1 MPVTI
6 NGNGSISGLSVG
18 GLGAGVVNTATLADG
33 AATGV
38 KQGAGSVIQV
48 VQATQTSEVSTTGIT
63 FVDTGLSA
71 SITPSSNSS
80 KILVIV
86 TQRFFIERSTDQA
99 RGGFRLLRNT
109 GSGNSVI
116 MQGPNTNNGQEP
128 GGEGFSSGNGPSA
141 IQFAGAYNCS
151 FLDSPSTT
159 NTTTYKTQ
167 FANNQASA
175 SPTIYINSLNN
186 NSGED
191 GVSTMTLMEIKQ

>member
-6 NGNGSISGLSVG
+6 NGNGSITGLSVG
-18 GLGAGVVNTATLADG
+18 GLGSGVVNTATLADG

-48 VQATQTSEVSTTGIT
+48 VQATQTSEVSTTGT
-63 FVDTGLSA
+63 SFVDTGLSG

-86 TQRFFIERSTDQA
+86 TQRFFIARSTDQA

-128 GGEGFSSGNGPSA
+128 GGEGFSSANGPSA
-141 IQFAGAYNCS
+141 IQFASAYNCS

-159 NTTTYKTQ
+159 NSTTYKTQ